1 MKRELKKLIEK
12 KTPYKVLC
20 VYEPEVDKRCEPQ
33 VMTIEVLVKEK
44 KIKSIKL

>member
-20 VYEPEVDKRCEPQ
+20 VYNPEVDKRCEPQ
-33 VMTIEVLVKEK
+33 VMTIEVLVENKNK
-44 KIKSIKL
+44 KK

>member
-20 VYEPEVDKRCEPQ
+20 VYEPEVDNRCEPQ
-33 VMTIEVLVKEK
+33 VITIEVLVEK
-44 KIKSIKL
+44 KPRKRF